1 MGCIGPFF
9 FPVVD
14 VKPVQELIER
24 TVQGMGYELVEL
36 EFAGSGLLRV
46 FIDRTE
52 AEPIRMEDCEQVS
65 HQLTHVFTVDNVDYA
80 RLEVSSPGLDRPLN
94 KAADYQRFEGHEITL
109 KLRLP
114 LSGRRNFTGVLL
126 SDPDVPGGW
135 ALDLTEATTPGGK
148 AAKGGKGG
156 KAGKAGKGDQG
167 ANVAKGSK
175 AAKGSQPDRAGQASQ
190 ASMPSAAAL
199 DGSELETGADGQSP
213 EPSEHAAVAPVAE
226 TVRRLSFTL
235 DEVDR
240 ARLVPKVKF

>member
-1 MGCIGPFF
+1 M
-9 FPVVD
+9 VD

-156 KAGKAGKGDQG
+156 NA
-167 ANVAKGSK
+167 AKGSK
-175 AAKGSQPDRAGQASQ
+175 AAKGIKAPQVDQAAHVGRAGQSSKASK
-190 ASMPSAAAL
+190 ASAASPAAQVS
-199 DGSELETGADGQSP
+199 GKLEAGAGEQSP
-213 EPSEHAAVAPVAE
+213 EPSELAAVAPVAE

>member
-1 MGCIGPFF
+1 MGCSGPFF

-36 EFAGSGLLRV
+36 EFAGGGLLRV

-65 HQLTHVFTVDNVDYA
+65 HQLTHVFAVDNVDYA

-126 SDPDVPGGW
+126 SDPDVPEGW

-156 KAGKAGKGDQG
+156 KGGQG
-167 ANVAKGSK
+167 GNAAKGSK
-175 AAKGSQPDRAGQASQ
+175 ATKGSKAGKA
-190 ASMPSAAAL
+190 SAAGAAAQVI
-199 DGSELETGADGQSP
+199 STLETGAGEQSP
-213 EPSEHAAVAPVAE
+213 EPSELAAVAPVAE